1 MVMTQA
7 RWVSLAGR
15 MLAVAALATT
25 GGAMLHAQ
33 AVQGGNAAAAIPTA
47 AQSAAEQAPR
57 LDLQLPAAD
66 VPSEA
71 VSSSSSSSSLDSS
84 AGTEVAANTTAP
96 FNFLNAMQ
104 YGGGRRRY
112 GRPRYRGGNT
122 NADGSAKY
130 DFFVGG
136 GFGIPA
142 GTQSNYLTTSWGF
155 QVGGGRNFNKNFGV
169 NLEFDY
175 DHFGMTGST
184 LTAQENLYNNYINLF
199 CSSDPTDCAS
209 SGVTPISGL
218 DANSHVW
225 SVSLNPIY
233 NLRSGEG
240 LGAYITGGAGYYHK
254 VANFTVPEV
263 GCDPYALDFYG
274 ICEPVQQNAVYDHYT
289 SNAPGFNGG
298 VGVTYKF
305 SKFATERFYAEVRYV
320 YVLNSA
326 RPGVD
331 ATTCTSL
338 SCASDNANIAND
350 FPANSN
356 RTSYLPVKVG
366 IRF

>member
-1 MVMTQA
+1 MTQA
-7 RWVSLAGR
+7 RLVSLAGR

-25 GGAMLHAQ
+25 GGALLHAQ
-33 AVQGGNAAAAIPTA
+33 AVQGGSAAAAIRTA

-57 LDLQLPAAD
+57 LNLQLPAAD
-66 VPSEA
+66 VPGEAA
-71 VSSSSSSSSLDSS
+71 VSSSSSSIDSLSSLDSS
-84 AGTEVAANTTAP
+84 AGTEVAANTTDH
-96 FNFLNAMQ
+96 FNFMNAMQ
-104 YGGGRRRY
+104 YGGGRQRY

-130 DFFVGG
+130 DVFVGG

-155 QVGGGRNFNKNFGV
+155 QVGGGRNFNKNFGT

-175 DHFGMTGST
+175 DHFGMTGTTINNQQS
-184 LTAQENLYNNYINLF
+184 LYNYYINLF
-199 CSSDPTDCAS
+199 CSTDPIDCAND
-209 SGVTPISGL
+209 GVTTISGL

-225 SVSLNPIY
+225 SLSLNPIY

-240 LGAYITGGAGYYHK
+240 IGAYITGGVGYYHK

-263 GCDPYALDFYG
+263 GCDPYALEFYG
-274 ICEPVQQNAVYDHYT
+274 ICEQIQENAVFDHYT

-320 YVLNSA
+320 YVINSA
-326 RPGVD
+326 RPGVTL
-331 ATTCTSL
+331 ATATP
-338 SCASDNANIAND
+338 NNINVAND